1 MYKSFWVG
9 NFDFDEV
16 FFGCEISG
24 SCNFFFCG
32 VVEACNMKFDL
43 TPVMYT
49 ASIPPRDLSLLL
61 IIPVLRIPVEFL
73 GLLHF

>member
-1 MYKSFWVG
+1 MRYFLGVKFLAHV
-9 NFDFDEV
+9 
-16 FFGCEISG
+16 I
-24 SCNFFFCG
+24 FFFCG